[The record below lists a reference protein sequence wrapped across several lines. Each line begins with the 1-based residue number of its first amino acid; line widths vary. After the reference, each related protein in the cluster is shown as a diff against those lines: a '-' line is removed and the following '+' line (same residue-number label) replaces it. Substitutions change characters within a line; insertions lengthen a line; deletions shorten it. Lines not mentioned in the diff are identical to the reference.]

1 MAGKTPLKIL
11 LIEDSESDAFL
22 QVRELTQSGY
32 AVTFERVAG
41 AETLD
46 KALKRGGWDL
56 IISDFT
62 MPGFS
67 GQAALEKVRQYDAE
81 LPFIFVSGTMGED
94 EVVAALRV
102 GADDYVL
109 KDNLKRL
116 VPSVERALRD
126 ASARRDR
133 KRAEARVIHLAY
145 HDSLTDLPN
154 RSLFHDRLEQAV
166 ASARRTQ
173 ESVALL
179 VMDLDGFK
187 PINDSLGHYAGDLVL
202 QQVASRLHGVLREA
216 DTLARIGG
224 DEFAFVLP
232 HTDGEGATVAAE
244 KIVRVL
250 KRPILVDRVSL
261 VVTGSVGIAC
271 FPEHGST
278 AETLLHKADIAM
290 YAAKTDKLEFA
301 IYTAERDYRAHSRLT
316 ALTEL
321 QEGIDRNQFFFEY
334 QPIVDLKSRAIAG
347 VEALARWQH
356 PRQGIVPPETFMDLA
371 EQTSLVRPFTMYL
384 LEKALMDWKNYFSPL
399 AIPVAVNLSYRN
411 LQDLELPGRT
421 GDLLRRLGIA
431 PSMLQ
436 LEITEN
442 FVMSDPSRA
451 SHYLERLHD
460 MGVRL
465 AIDDFGTGYSSLG
478 YLRQLPVDALKI
490 DRSFVAGVTQGDDL
504 VARCVIN
511 LAHNLGFSAVAEGVE
526 SEAILDR
533 LHELGCDT
541 AQGFYFARP
550 SIPCETVRW
559 IEQHRP
565 YSERDSAAGF

>member
-1 MAGKTPLKIL
+1 MSRKTPLHVL
-11 LIEDSESDAFL
+11 LIEDSESDAIL
-22 QVRELTQSGY
+22 QVRELTQSGFS
-32 AVTFERVAG
+32 VIFDRVAG

-46 KALKRGGWDL
+46 QALKRGGWDV

-62 MPGFS
+62 LPGFS
-67 GQAALEKVRQYDAE
+67 GLAALEKVRQYDAE

-94 EVVAALRV
+94 EVVAAMRI

-109 KDNLKRL
+109 KDSLKRL
-116 VPSVERALRD
+116 VPSIERALRD
-126 ASARRDR
+126 GSARRDR

-166 ASARRTQ
+166 AGARRTH
-173 ESVALL
+173 ESMGLL

-187 PINDSLGHYAGDLVL
+187 PINDSLGHYTGDLVL
-202 QQVASRLHGVLREA
+202 QQVASRLHSVLREA

-232 HTDGEGATVAAE
+232 NTDSAGAAVAAE

-250 KRPILVDRVSL
+250 KRPILVDRASL
-261 VVTGSVGIAC
+261 LVTGSVGIAC

-278 AETLLHKADIAM
+278 AETLLQKADIAM

-301 IYTAERDYRAHSRLT
+301 VYTAERDYRSHSRLT

-321 QEGIDRNQFFFEY
+321 QEGIDQNQFFFEY
-334 QPIVDLKSRAIAG
+334 QPIVDLKTRAIAA

-356 PRQGIVPPETFMDLA
+356 PGQGIVPPDTFIDLA
-371 EQTSLVRPFTMYL
+371 EQTSLVGPFTMHL
-384 LEKALMDWKNYFSPL
+384 LEKALSDWKSFFSRL
-399 AIPVAVNLSYRN
+399 AIPVAVNLSHRN

-451 SHYLERLHD
+451 AHYLERLHD
-460 MGVRL
+460 MGIRL

-478 YLRQLPVDALKI
+478 YLRQLPVNALKI
-490 DRSFVAGVTQGDDL
+490 DRSFVAGLERADDL
-504 VARCVIN
+504 VARCVID
-511 LAHNLGFSAVAEGVE
+511 LAHNLGFSVVAEGVE
-526 SEAILDR
+526 SEAIVDR
-533 LHELGCDT
+533 LRELGCDS

-550 SIPCETVRW
+550 AVARDTVRW

-565 YSERDSAAGF
+565 YTESDNAAGF